1 MDTKNAQDVTCT
13 YAAARLSGGWAAG
26 LVTIPETGRGA
37 VSWHPKIRPC
47 KPSYQYIGEIRL
59 GVTQRRDPDI
69 TATAC
74 GRRHNG
80 TSHREGSTIS
90 EALRILA
97 AGITIVLVKCG

>member
-1 MDTKNAQDVTCT
+1 M
-13 YAAARLSGGWAAG
+13 
-26 LVTIPETGRGA
+26 VTIPETGRGA